1 MKLVQLLKSRV
12 LIVLVIL
19 GGLTAV
25 STEYND
31 FEIAKNLELFA
42 NIYRELN
49 THYVDEVD
57 PEYLME
63 TGINAMLKSLDPY
76 TMYIPVD
83 QVAQFNST
91 ITGRYGGLGVSVIKG
106 PEHIIVSLPYEGS
119 PGQRAGLRVGDKLL
133 EIDGES
139 VVGATMETI
148 SHKMRGRPGT
158 SVKVKV
164 ARGKAQKVVEMTVDR
179 EEISINNTP
188 YYSVLDGDIGYIVLQ
203 TFSEK
208 AGEHVANI
216 LTKLK
221 QEHNLKGVILDLR
234 GNTGGLLTEAVNV
247 ANVFVKKNK
256 LVVQIKG
263 RNRALQQVFRTLNT
277 PVDTELPLSV
287 LIDQHSASAS
297 EIVAG
302 AIQDLDRGVVVGQRS
317 FGKGLVQNTRD
328 LNYGAKV
335 KLTTARY
342 YIPSGRCIQALNYK
356 NGKPQQVPD
365 SLQAA
370 YSTASGRTVYGGG
383 GITPDVAVDN
393 SDFLSILATFRQ
405 QLYLFDFAEDYEER
419 HATIPPAKDFVL
431 TDADFEDFLK
441 FLEEKGYTYQTETE
455 SLLNKVEE
463 SAKSDQYY
471 TAISKDLKGINAVL
485 TQSRQAEVRQQKA
498 RILQQLQRY
507 IGARYYYE
515 RGAIEAGLD
524 QDPEIAQARRI
535 LATPKAYHQILAV
548 K

>member
-1 MKLVQLLKSRV
+1 MKFVQLLKSRV
-12 LIVLVIL
+12 LIGLVIL
-19 GGLTAV
+19 GGLIAV

-63 TGINAMLKSLDPY
+63 TGVNAMLKSLDPY
-76 TMYIPVD
+76 TMYIPAD
-83 QVAQFNST
+83 RVAQFNST

-106 PEHIIVSLPYEGS
+106 PEHIIVSLPYKGS
-119 PGQRAGLRVGDKLL
+119 PGQRAGLCVGDKFL

-158 SVKVKV
+158 SVRVKV
-164 ARGKAQKVVEMTVDR
+164 ARGKAQKVVEMTVER

-188 YYSVLDGDIGYIVLQ
+188 YYSVLDGEIGYIVLQ

-221 QEHNLKGVILDLR
+221 QEHDLKGVILDLR

-247 ANVFVKKNK
+247 ANVFVEKNK
-256 LVVQIKG
+256 LIVQIKG
-263 RNRALQQVFRTLNT
+263 RNKALQQVFRTLNT

-302 AIQDLDRGVVVGQRS
+302 TIQDLDRGVVVGQRS

-328 LNYGAKV
+328 LKYGAKV

-365 SLQAA
+365 SLRAA
-370 YSTASGRTVYGGG
+370 YNTTSGRTVYGGG

-405 QLYLFDFAEDYEER
+405 QLYLFDFAEDYQER
-419 HATIPPAKDFVL
+419 HAAIPPAKDFVL

-441 FLEEKGYTYQTETE
+441 FLEEKGYAYQTETE

-471 TAISKDLKGINAVL
+471 TAISKDLKGINTTLA
-485 TQSRQAEVRQQKA
+485 QSRQAEVREQKA
-498 RILQQLQRY
+498 RILQRLQRY

-524 QDPEIAQARRI
+524 QDPEIAQARRV